1 MNSNWKTT
9 TLGTVSFFAVL
20 LNAVLKVL
28 HGNLSTEDVTI
39 LGAGTAASAGL
50 LAAKDHDK

>member
-9 TLGTVSFFAVL
+9 TLGILTFIAVL
-20 LNAVLKVL
+20 LNAIIKALNG
-28 HGNLSTEDVTI
+28 HLSSEDIAVFSV
-39 LGAGTAASAGL
+39 GTATGAGL